1 MNLEGTLRFSRDLRI
16 FRRVLEES
24 IKTMGDATLVI
35 KSIKRLAGSP
45 KGGDLSTKLI
55 TADMTCMVFSEPFIS
70 DIFGSTLIAAGML
83 LKSRKGLMIVDIFGF
98 REIRRIMT
106 DLERTSVKS

>member
-1 MNLEGTLRFSRDLRI
+1 MKLEDALRFSRDLRI
-16 FRRVLEES
+16 FGRVLKES
-24 IKTMGDATLVI
+24 TKIMGDTTLAI

-55 TADMTCMVFSEPFIS
+55 TAGMACVVFPEPFIS

-83 LKSRKGLMIVDIFGF
+83 LRSRRGPTIVDML
-98 REIRRIMT
+98 REIRRIVT
-106 DLERTSVKS
+106 DLERTNVKL